1 MSGTLN
7 RRTLLHAATA
17 AALASRSRP
26 ARAQTVT
33 PVFSYPMGLPGRPLG
48 DGFYIRRGF
57 TCEGSTYFPGW
68 WHTGENWHL
77 TEGETAG
84 VGVYAVADGEVVFT
98 DSDYPGRVV
107 IVRHQGDLCS
117 MYGHLAYDPPVA
129 AGDVVERGQEIG
141 TVLQRTDGRASH
153 LHFEMRTFFE
163 QPEVN
168 GAAPRYGYACGV
180 DCPPGPGYWP
190 IADPQLPVAM
200 GWRNP
205 MHALARRAYP
215 DGGPAAGAEVVVAMS
230 PASPTTVVWSSVT
243 GQNRERVAEIDL
255 HPGDSYPVLAIHA
268 WAENTPHTSAEAYHV
283 WYQIALRDG
292 RQGWVLAMMPASEE
306 TGIDGRPST
315 IILNFLLNVV
325 TPGDG

>member
-17 AALASRSRP
+17 VTLASRLRP
-26 ARAQTVT
+26 ARAQAAN
-33 PVFSYPMGLPGRPLG
+33 PVFSYPMGLPGRAFG
-48 DGFYIRRGF
+48 DGLYIRRGF

-77 TEGETAG
+77 IEGETAG
-84 VGVYAVADGEVVFT
+84 VGVFAVADGEVMFT

-107 IVRHQGDLCS
+107 IVRHQDDLYS

-129 AGDVVERGQEIG
+129 AGDAVERGQEIG

-190 IADPQLPVAM
+190 IADPQIPVDM

-205 MHALARRAYP
+205 MHARSRRAYP
-215 DGGPAAGAEVVVAMS
+215 AGVHAAGAEVIVATNPS
-230 PASPTTVVWSSVT
+230 RQTTTVWSALT
-243 GQNRERVAEIDL
+243 AQNRARVTEIEL
-255 HPGDSYPVLAIHA
+255 RPGDRYPLLDIHA

-283 WYQIALRDG
+283 WYQIRLPDARA
-292 RQGWVLAMMPASEE
+292 GWVLAMMPATEE
-306 TGIDGRPST
+306 IGTDGRPST
-315 IILNFLLNVV
+315 IILDFLLNVL
-325 TPGDG
+325 TRGGD